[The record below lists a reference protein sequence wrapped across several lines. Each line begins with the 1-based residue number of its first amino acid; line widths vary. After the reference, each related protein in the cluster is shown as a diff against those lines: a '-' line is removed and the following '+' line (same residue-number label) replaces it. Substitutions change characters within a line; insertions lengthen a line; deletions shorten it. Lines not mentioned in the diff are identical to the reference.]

1 MLWCQTRIQSLEFF
15 LFQVFTA
22 LEWVLSELQFVVEQA
37 LCHFHRQFYGLQ
49 YKVGHFFR
57 FYEYHLL
64 TDFIKKLKSKATR
77 LLKYIPYISWILLW
91 RIFGDCVE
99 GWIICYHYHI
109 VIMWCMVSEKDR
121 RDANHYWTGKAF
133 QSYAFF
139 LNSSHHRYPSEK
151 LVGFRHWDPLGLP
164 LLMIYGQ

>member
-1 MLWCQTRIQSLEFF
+1 MRYYTDVLWCQTRIQSLEFF

-64 TDFIKKLKSKATR
+64 TDFIKKKVEIEGDQTPKIYSV
-77 LLKYIPYISWILLW
+77 YI
-91 RIFGDCVE
+91 
-99 GWIICYHYHI
+99 
-109 VIMWCMVSEKDR
+109 
-121 RDANHYWTGKAF
+121 
-133 QSYAFF
+133 
-139 LNSSHHRYPSEK
+139 LNSTLENN
-151 LVGFRHWDPLGLP
+151 FLGLC
-164 LLMIYGQ
+164 